1 MDCFEAQDRF
11 DSEYDVDSR
20 ARRLRHGRLVA
31 RLGRQAGCPDFVAA
45 GTKIV
50 GLNRSSF
57 HFTTVNF
64 IFDAATRMVSATPPF
79 RSPKKSATFWTVGG
93 TVYALDL
100 VADES
105 QHAKERCLFERLG
118 PEPRTGG
125 HVTARAVHPDGA
137 TVFLSFYET
146 GTFSF
151 NGERLEWTRHG
162 GWDLPF
168 DGEAFYVRDLGAWVD
183 LCSRHRGRL
192 AACRVVGGRRGGA
205 EPDGKCGRDLLFR
218 QKWRRHIEANLVYMG
233 DTKFCLLETLTTEE
247 EKDRSDIYGL
257 IVPMLLR
264 VVTFRVQYSWDGEL
278 CVVDRRSR
286 VYNLP
291 WYSSG
296 HKPQAFWI

>member
-1 MDCFEAQDRF
+1 
-11 DSEYDVDSR
+11 
-20 ARRLRHGRLVA
+20 
-31 RLGRQAGCPDFVAA
+31 
-45 GTKIV
+45 
-50 GLNRSSF
+50 
-57 HFTTVNF
+57 
-64 IFDAATRMVSATPPF
+64 MVSATPPF
-79 RSPKKSATFWTVGG
+79 RSPKKSATFWAVGG

-100 VADES
+100 ARPRAAVCHYGTWQWEALPPPPFN
-105 QHAKERCLFERLG
+105 K
-118 PEPRTGG
+118 PRTGG

-151 NGERLEWTRHG
+151 NGERLEWARHG

-168 DGEAFYVRDLGAWVD
+168 DGEAFYVRDLGAWVG

-233 DTKFCLLETLTTEE
+233 DTKFCLLETLTTAEK
-247 EKDRSDIYGL
+247 KDRSDIYGL
-257 IVPMLLR
+257 IVPMLLP